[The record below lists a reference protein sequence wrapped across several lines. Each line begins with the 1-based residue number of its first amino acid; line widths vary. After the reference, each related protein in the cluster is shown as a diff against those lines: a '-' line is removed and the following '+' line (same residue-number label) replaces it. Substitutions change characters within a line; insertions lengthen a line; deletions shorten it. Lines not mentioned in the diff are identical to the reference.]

1 MKTEVV
7 KRLID
12 VGLLHEK
19 LIRFS
24 NHGRTSHVVSAQ
36 SVKTFEA
43 EFISLGKLA
52 QHQNR
57 MPGPL
62 AMQLRAAKTLPHKDV
77 HGVGNIYRRCDVS
90 KML

>member
-12 VGLLHEK
+12 VGLLQEK

-24 NHGRTSHVVSAQ
+24 NYGRTAHVVTAQ
-36 SVKTFEA
+36 SVEGFEA
-43 EFISLGKLA
+43 KYASLGTLA
-52 QHQNR
+52 QRQNR

-62 AMQLRAAKTLPHKDV
+62 AMQLRAAKILPLKEV
-77 HGVGNIYRRCDVS
+77 HGVGNIYRRCEVIG
-90 KML
+90 ML